1 MEPVHNV
8 RIHKK
13 NNMLQ
18 IHFDRLAIALSGICA
33 IHCVIFPVV
42 AGFLPLL
49 ATTLHHGNTLHEFW
63 FHQFILLFI
72 LPVSILAL
80 ITGYRCHKQL
90 TPLLIGGLG
99 LLILVFIAI
108 FAGTLISNNIIP
120 HQGETWLT
128 VAGGFVHAI
137 GHVLNVLATRNNRI
151 SCPT

>member
-1 MEPVHNV
+1 
-8 RIHKK
+8 
-13 NNMLQ
+13 MLQ

-72 LPVSILAL
+72 FPVSVLAL
-80 ITGYRCHKQL
+80 VAGYRCHKQL

-108 FAGTLISNNIIP
+108 FAGTLISNKIIP

-137 GHVLNVLATRNNRI
+137 GHVLNVLATRNRRV
-151 SCPT
+151 SYPT